1 MTINIWTLM
10 LLFDLIKKME
20 ISKASIA
27 EIESPWW
34 ILLSRLKD
42 FVVMTLLTRQ
52 YSWFLIR
59 NPFKSILENAP
70 QNHTSVKQLI
80 RNCQPIQKLFQYLLL
95 LGISSSYYLFPY
107 FFAVSGISYI
117 SLQLS
122 LMYLFFTY
130 RIWLDEITSGY
141 MCLGTSLIDVIDFW

>member
-1 MTINIWTLM
+1 MLYLKIMTINIWTLM

-95 LGISSSYYLFPY
+95 LGIISSYYLFPY
-107 FFAVSGISYI
+107 FLLCVVYHILVFDFHLYI
-117 SLQLS
+117 SFS
-122 LMYLFFTY
+122 H
-130 RIWLDEITSGY
+130 IASD
-141 MCLGTSLIDVIDFW
+141 

>member
-1 MTINIWTLM
+1 M

-27 EIESPWW
+27 EIESPWS
-34 ILLSRLKD
+34 IPLSRLKD
-42 FVVMTLLTRQ
+42 FVVMTLLRRQ
-52 YSWFLIR
+52 YSWFLIW

-80 RNCQPIQKLFQYLLL
+80 RNCQRIQKLFQYLLL
-95 LGISSSYYLFPY
+95 LGIISSYYLFPY
-107 FFAVSGISYI
+107 FFAVSGISYL